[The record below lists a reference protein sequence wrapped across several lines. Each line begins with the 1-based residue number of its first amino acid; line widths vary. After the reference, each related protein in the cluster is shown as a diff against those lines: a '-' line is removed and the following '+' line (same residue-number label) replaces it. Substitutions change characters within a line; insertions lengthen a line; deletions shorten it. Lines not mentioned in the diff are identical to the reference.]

1 MIHNVKLTSKCEY
14 ALLALAYLARNC
26 GDGKLVT
33 ADEISAAQDIPRKFL
48 EQILLVLKRGGYVK
62 STKGQNGGF
71 RLARPAEKISL
82 AEIIRLMDGAL
93 APTESV
99 SRYFYDSTPI
109 EREKGL
115 LSVFREIRDHISDKL
130 ESTFLADGI

>member
-1 MIHNVKLTSKCEY
+1 MKLTSKCEY
-14 ALLALAYLARNC
+14 ALLALAYLARN
-26 GDGKLVT
+26 GEGRLVT
-33 ADEISAAQDIPRKFL
+33 ADEIATAQEIPRKFL
-48 EQILLVLKRGGYVK
+48 EQILLALKRGGYVK

-71 RLARPAEKISL
+71 RLARLAEKISL

-115 LSVFREIRDHISDKL
+115 LDVFQEIRDHISEKL
-130 ESTFLADGI
+130 ENTFLTDVL